1 MRYDKEKS
9 KEKESSA
16 SNNLTSAVAFKI
28 FENIK
33 THESLPFCVF
43 NVRIFCKKSD
53 QPLSFI

>member
-16 SNNLTSAVAFKI
+16 SNNLTSAVALKI

-33 THESLPFCVF
+33 TH
-43 NVRIFCKKSD
+43 
-53 QPLSFI
+53 